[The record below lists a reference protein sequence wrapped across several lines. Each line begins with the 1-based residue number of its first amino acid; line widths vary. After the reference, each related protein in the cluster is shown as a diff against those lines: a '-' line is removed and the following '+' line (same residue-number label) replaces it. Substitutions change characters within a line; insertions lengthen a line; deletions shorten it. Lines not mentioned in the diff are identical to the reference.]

1 MSDASCLGLA
11 DLGVSAAEL
20 VHWATLQQLSATP
33 AVSPHLSHP
42 LVRKLKLKALQR
54 KKHPLQGGM
63 MAIATAQYHHTIS
76 QVAIPACQR
85 LNQ

>member
-11 DLGVSAAEL
+11 DLAGSAAEL

-33 AVSPHLSHP
+33 AVGPNLSHP
-42 LVRKLKLKALQR
+42 LVRKLELKALQR
-54 KKHPLQGGM
+54 KKHPFQSGV

-76 QVAIPACQR
+76 QVAIPASQR